1 MTIIKSFRSWNGK
14 SEARRDPGGLSAAT
28 GADLTLVILLSA
40 VIFGYAH
47 WQALTNP
54 FVINDDVRQ
63 QIFWMQQWQ
72 DPELFKGDVLSDYA
86 RNYVTW
92 GIKGVYR
99 VAALGL
105 NPVDFSKV
113 LPGILFVFLA
123 GCLFKIGDVL
133 GKRPLAWMAV
143 AVFWLMPFF
152 LDNLAG
158 GLARAFAAP
167 LLAFFWLCWLQERP
181 WGMGLALLLQALFI
195 PYIFLLAAAAATM
208 AYLAGRAGRGMP
220 PFPRRPAHFI
230 FMAAAAALV
239 LLMNH
244 QFAATGYGPLV
255 SAADMANHPEYT
267 AHGRFA
273 FLPMPSFFW
282 ELISPWEFIAPIRQG
297 GLIGGVIGLPLLIG
311 LTLYGGRKV
320 DWRALKPKLGPVG
333 YLGLASLLFYFLAR
347 WFFFKLFLPDRYLTY
362 SLNLFY
368 CLFLALCWSEAL
380 RVANWPRFLAV
391 VMVIAAVGLSG
402 VRLKN
407 VGLYD
412 YSAVRPLC
420 EALAQTPK
428 DALIAGHPNLMDAVP
443 TFARRRA
450 FATFELAQVWSKGYW
465 QWLKPRLE
473 ELFAAYYASD
483 PEVVKSF
490 CRRYH
495 IDFLVVDDRHFTPA
509 FLAGGWFW
517 FPSVQPIIP
526 GKPGPPMA
534 EWVWCPFFAPF
545 DEQIRA
551 QAQAGRPRFAL
562 LDPDGFLRRDLADHL
577 WLLDMRA
584 YQTTAPPKGR
594 PNR

>member
-1 MTIIKSFRSWNGK
+1 M
-14 SEARRDPGGLSAAT
+14 RDLGGLN
-28 GADLTLVILLSA
+28 GAVGKDLLLVILLSA

-47 WQALTNP
+47 FQALTNP

-92 GIKGVYR
+92 GVKGVYR
-99 VAALGL
+99 VASLGL
-105 NPVDFSKV
+105 NPMDFSKV

-167 LLAFFWLCWLQERP
+167 LLAFFWLCWLRANP

-195 PYIFLLAAAAATM
+195 PYIFLLAAAAAM
-208 AYLAGRAGRGMP
+208 LAYLAGRTGRVKLP
-220 PFPRRPAHFI
+220 PFPRRPEHFI
-230 FMAAAAALV
+230 FLTAAAALV

-244 QFAATGYGPLV
+244 QFTVAGFGPLV

-282 ELISPWEFIAPIRQG
+282 EFISPWEFIAPIREG
-297 GLIGGVIGLPLLIG
+297 GLIGGVIGVPLLVG
-311 LTLYGGRKV
+311 LTLYGAWKV
-320 DWRALKPKLGPVG
+320 KWRALKPQLAPVV
-333 YLGLASLLFYFLAR
+333 YLGLTSLLFYFLAR
-347 WFFFKLFLPDRYLTY
+347 WFFLKLFLPDRYLTY

-380 RVANWPRFLAV
+380 RVANWPRSLAV

-402 VRLKN
+402 VRLHN
-407 VGLYD
+407 MGLYD

-465 QWLKPRLE
+465 QWLKPRME
-473 ELFAAYYASD
+473 ELCAAYYAAD

-551 QAQAGRPRFAL
+551 QAQAGRQRFAL
-562 LDPDGFLRRDLADHL
+562 LDQDGFLRRYLADHL

-584 YQTTAPPKGR
+584 YQTSAPQQERFADPFGGKRGSAGAKTKS
-594 PNR
+594 